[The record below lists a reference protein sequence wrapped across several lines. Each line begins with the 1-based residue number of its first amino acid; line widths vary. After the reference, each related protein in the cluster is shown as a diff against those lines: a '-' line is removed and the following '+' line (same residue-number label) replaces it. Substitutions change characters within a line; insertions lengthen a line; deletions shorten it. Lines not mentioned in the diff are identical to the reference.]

1 MNSGPSAR
9 EIKEMLLPRMQDLC
23 ARLFPDGRVEGGQWV
38 ARGPETG
45 PKQTPKL
52 KIRLSG
58 GIVGAWI
65 DYQNSMSGDAL
76 GLIGYALTGS
86 PKSHREALVFA
97 KDFLGLARMDRAQFQ
112 AMHERSKSAVLE
124 HAAAAERA
132 LRQRIAAG
140 VKLFESVAETG
151 AARLWVKRYLG
162 ARGID
167 IDAFNFIAANFR
179 ASSATEYWK
188 GAEWRVEDGRRIKV
202 KSGPE
207 FPALHAAMRQWNG
220 VITACHVT
228 FLDPFKPGKAP
239 VTPAKLMLGQALGSV
254 IEVNCGL
261 GGLAFFRDE
270 TARPVILAEGI
281 ETAMSLAQALPD
293 FRVWACGSLA
303 GIGHAPV
310 QLPCVSRIIFARD
323 NNDGNP
329 QAQAGFDKAFAM
341 LGAHGKPLD
350 VVASH
355 VGDDFND
362 AVTGEI

>member
-9 EIKEMLLPRMQDLC
+9 EIKEMLLPRMADLC
-23 ARLFPDGRVEGGQWV
+23 GRLFPDGRIESGQWV
-38 ARGPETG
+38 ARGPQTG

-52 KIRLSG
+52 KVRLSG
-58 GIVGAWI
+58 GIIGAWI
-65 DYQNSMSGDAL
+65 DYQNSVSGDAL
-76 GLIGYALTGS
+76 GLIAYALTGTA
-86 PKSHREALVFA
+86 KAHREAIVFA

-112 AMHERSKSAVLE
+112 AMKDDAGAAAAE
-124 HAAAAERA
+124 HAAAAERD
-132 LRQRIAAG
+132 LLKRIAAA
-140 VKLFESVAETG
+140 VKLFENVAETG

-167 IDAFNFIAANFR
+167 IDAFNFVAENFR
-179 ASSATEYWK
+179 ASPATEYWK
-188 GAEWRVEDGRRIKV
+188 GAEWRVEDGRRIKT
-202 KSGPE
+202 KKGPD
-207 FPALHAAMRQWNG
+207 FPALHSAMRQWNG

-239 VTPAKLMLGQALGSV
+239 VTPAKLMLGQALGAV
-254 IEVNCGL
+254 IEVSCGKP
-261 GGLAFFRDE
+261 FWRDE
-270 TARPVILAEGI
+270 EPRAVILAEGL

-323 NNDGNP
+323 NNDGNA